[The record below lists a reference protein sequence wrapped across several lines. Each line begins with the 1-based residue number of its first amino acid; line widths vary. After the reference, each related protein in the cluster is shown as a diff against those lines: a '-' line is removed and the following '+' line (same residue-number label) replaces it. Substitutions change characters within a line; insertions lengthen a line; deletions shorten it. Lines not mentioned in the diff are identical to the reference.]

1 MYSVFRNLAI
11 IILSAKF
18 FGLVARK
25 CKAPQVVGEIIA
37 GLIIGP
43 CLLNL
48 VHISDTISIFAEI
61 GVVLLMFSTG
71 LGTNL
76 RELIK
81 AGPIATLIACVGV
94 AVPLA
99 GGTLLY
105 SLFYGFSAL
114 GSQEFYRALFIG
126 TIMTATSV
134 SITVATLQE
143 LGHLKSF
150 LGTTIVSAAVIDDV
164 IGIVVLT
171 CVLGASSG
179 TGTGLG
185 KVLMNT
191 VLFFAT
197 AIGVGI
203 IAHFAMKWLDKR
215 NPHTQRITI
224 VSMAFC
230 FAMAYIAEAY
240 FGIADITGAYIAGI
254 VLCTLE
260 DAPYVERRVDISN
273 YVLFAPIFFASI
285 GLKTDISGL
294 TPEILLF
301 SVCFVVVAL
310 ITKIIGCAD
319 LFGFIR
325 RPDEFQA
332 AAHLVERN
340 DLPADAFAQF
350 GPRLFEPREL
360 VAQPLP
366 VDIFVAGLLQAAGHE
381 FGIVVKN
388 GPDVPLGLV
397 PRFPRSDAPLDVQ
410 LLHGGVE
417 QHFEKGR
424 RGQRADT
431 DLEAVRHR
439 SAVVF
444 QVLHVPQM
452 AELVF
457 GARSRA
463 ARLRGLHGE
472 TAQQQP
478 FGQLFDLLHIA
489 RMHACGIGQSLFQ
502 PVLHQSEGE
511 IVHRLRLHGV
521 GKHPVG
527 PGRDLGDQVGVARS
541 RHSGGRSRRNRR
553 IENHAQRRRT
563 VEGLLVA
570 VLGDRGSVG
579 RVTIHRSRRADHHVT
594 AAVVVGAEF
603 GQVVDHARTDGHA
616 DPDAFS

>member
-18 FGLVARK
+18 FGLVSRK
-25 CKAPQVVGEIIA
+25 FKAPQVVGEIIA

-76 RELIK
+76 KELIK

-310 ITKIIGCAD
+310 ITKIIGCGLAAKVCR
-319 LFGFIR
+319 FSW
-325 RPDEFQA
+325 PDSLKVGVGMMTRGEVA
-332 AAHLVERN
+332 LI
-340 DLPADAFAQF
+340 
-350 GPRLFEPREL
+350 
-360 VAQPLP
+360 VAQK
-366 VDIFVAGLLQAAGHE
+366 GL
-381 FGIVVKN
+381 
-388 GPDVPLGLV
+388 
-397 PRFPRSDAPLDVQ
+397 
-410 LLHGGVE
+410 
-417 QHFEKGR
+417 
-424 RGQRADT
+424 
-431 DLEAVRHR
+431 
-439 SAVVF
+439 
-444 QVLHVPQM
+444 
-452 AELVF
+452 
-457 GARSRA
+457 
-463 ARLRGLHGE
+463 
-472 TAQQQP
+472 
-478 FGQLFDLLHIA
+478 
-489 RMHACGIGQSLFQ
+489 
-502 PVLHQSEGE
+502 
-511 IVHRLRLHGV
+511 GV
-521 GKHPVG
+521 G
-527 PGRDLGDQVGVARS
+527 
-541 RHSGGRSRRNRR
+541 
-553 IENHAQRRRT
+553 
-563 VEGLLVA
+563 
-570 VLGDRGSVG
+570 
-579 RVTIHRSRRADHHVT
+579 
-594 AAVVVGAEF
+594 
-603 GQVVDHARTDGHA
+603 VVDSVFFTAVILLIVASSIITPLVLKGLFA
-616 DPDAFS
+616 KG

>member
-25 CKAPQVVGEIIA
+25 FKAPQVVGEIIA

-76 RELIK
+76 KELIK

-171 CVLGASSG
+171 CVLGASGGADTS
-179 TGTGLG
+179 LVD
-185 KVLMNT
+185 VLMDT
-191 VLFFAT
+191 VLFFIA
-197 AIGVGI
+197 AIVIGLI
-203 IAHFAMKWLDKR
+203 IHKAMLWLDRR

-310 ITKIIGCAD
+310 ITKIIGCG
-319 LFGFIR
+319 L
-325 RPDEFQA
+325 A
-332 AAHLVERN
+332 AKICRFSWGDSLKVGVGMMTRGEVALI
-340 DLPADAFAQF
+340 
-350 GPRLFEPREL
+350 
-360 VAQPLP
+360 VAQKGLDIGV
-366 VDIFVAGLLQAAGHE
+366 VDSVYFTAVILL
-381 FGIVVKN
+381 IVVSS
-388 GPDVPLGLV
+388 VATPLVLKALFTKM
-397 PRFPRSDAPLDVQ
+397 PVQ
-410 LLHGGVE
+410 
-417 QHFEKGR
+417 
-424 RGQRADT
+424 
-431 DLEAVRHR
+431 
-439 SAVVF
+439 
-444 QVLHVPQM
+444 P
-452 AELVF
+452 
-457 GARSRA
+457 
-463 ARLRGLHGE
+463 
-472 TAQQQP
+472 
-478 FGQLFDLLHIA
+478 
-489 RMHACGIGQSLFQ
+489 
-502 PVLHQSEGE
+502 
-511 IVHRLRLHGV
+511 
-521 GKHPVG
+521 HPS
-527 PGRDLGDQVGVARS
+527 QAK
-541 RHSGGRSRRNRR
+541 
-553 IENHAQRRRT
+553 Q
-563 VEGLLVA
+563 
-570 VLGDRGSVG
+570 
-579 RVTIHRSRRADHHVT
+579 
-594 AAVVVGAEF
+594 
-603 GQVVDHARTDGHA
+603 
-616 DPDAFS
+616 

>member
-25 CKAPQVVGEIIA
+25 FKAPQVVGEIIA

-76 RELIK
+76 KELIK

-197 AIGVGI
+197 AIGVGL
-203 IAHFAMKWLDKR
+203 IAHYAMKWLDKR

-294 TPEILLF
+294 TPEILLN
-301 SVCFVVVAL
+301 SECIEVVAQ
-310 ITKIIGCAD
+310 ITKIIGSG
-319 LFGFIR
+319 L
-325 RPDEFQA
+325 A
-332 AAHLVERN
+332 AKICRISWGDSLKVGVGMMTRGEVALI
-340 DLPADAFAQF
+340 
-350 GPRLFEPREL
+350 
-360 VAQPLP
+360 VAQKGLDIGV
-366 VDIFVAGLLQAAGHE
+366 VDSVYFTAVILL
-381 FGIVVKN
+381 IVVSS
-388 GPDVPLGLV
+388 VATPLVLKALFTKM
-397 PRFPRSDAPLDVQ
+397 PVQ
-410 LLHGGVE
+410 
-417 QHFEKGR
+417 
-424 RGQRADT
+424 
-431 DLEAVRHR
+431 
-439 SAVVF
+439 
-444 QVLHVPQM
+444 P
-452 AELVF
+452 
-457 GARSRA
+457 
-463 ARLRGLHGE
+463 
-472 TAQQQP
+472 
-478 FGQLFDLLHIA
+478 
-489 RMHACGIGQSLFQ
+489 
-502 PVLHQSEGE
+502 
-511 IVHRLRLHGV
+511 
-521 GKHPVG
+521 HPS
-527 PGRDLGDQVGVARS
+527 QAK
-541 RHSGGRSRRNRR
+541 
-553 IENHAQRRRT
+553 Q
-563 VEGLLVA
+563 
-570 VLGDRGSVG
+570 
-579 RVTIHRSRRADHHVT
+579 
-594 AAVVVGAEF
+594 
-603 GQVVDHARTDGHA
+603 
-616 DPDAFS
+616 